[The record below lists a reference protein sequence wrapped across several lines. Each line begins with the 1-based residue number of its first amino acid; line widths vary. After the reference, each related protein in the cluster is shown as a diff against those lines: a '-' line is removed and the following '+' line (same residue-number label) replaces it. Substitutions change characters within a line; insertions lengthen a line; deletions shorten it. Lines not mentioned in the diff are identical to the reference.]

1 MTEDDSTA
9 QLLTVIEQSGFR
21 IVSMQAVID
30 ALAVME
36 DHLMRVT
43 GVGQADLTL
52 ILDRLELLVGKDE
65 AMKMDLDEIADWI
78 RAFKGH

>member
-1 MTEDDSTA
+1 MIKDDSTE

-36 DHLMRVT
+36 DHLRKVT
-43 GVGQADLTL
+43 GISQVELDQL
-52 ILDRLELLVGKDE
+52 LDRLEVLVGKDE